1 MYQRFF
7 SNIKLSLERSSL
19 DSKDSKYPVRLI
31 RVYDL
36 LALYSM
42 STIYVD
48 ESQGSDTVG
57 DGSQTSPFLTLGFA
71 LFANPANTVTA
82 LIRKGSTDE
91 YQEPTQS
98 ALKKARKTADGL
110 EKKRKKAEELA
121 VKEVQKSA
129 EDKEKREKLLVESK
143 RVILEEDQT
152 LPKALRVSSS

>member
-1 MYQRFF
+1 
-7 SNIKLSLERSSL
+7 
-19 DSKDSKYPVRLI
+19 
-31 RVYDL
+31 
-36 LALYSM
+36 M

-82 LIRKGSTDE
+82 FIRKGSTDE

>member
-1 MYQRFF
+1 MHMFSWLYILEDTSNKICTSDFF

-19 DSKDSKYPVRLI
+19 DSKYPVRFI

-129 EDKEKREKLLVESK
+129 EDKEKREK
-143 RVILEEDQT
+143 
-152 LPKALRVSSS
+152 

>member
-1 MYQRFF
+1 M
-7 SNIKLSLERSSL
+7 
-19 DSKDSKYPVRLI
+19 
-31 RVYDL
+31 
-36 LALYSM
+36 
-42 STIYVD
+42 IYVD
-48 ESQGSDTVG
+48 ESEGSDAVG

-71 LFANPANTVTA
+71 LFTNPADTVTA

-121 VKEVQKSA
+121 AKEVQKST
-129 EDKEKREKLLVESK
+129 EDKEKREKLLEESK

-152 LPKALRVSSS
+152 LPKASRASGS